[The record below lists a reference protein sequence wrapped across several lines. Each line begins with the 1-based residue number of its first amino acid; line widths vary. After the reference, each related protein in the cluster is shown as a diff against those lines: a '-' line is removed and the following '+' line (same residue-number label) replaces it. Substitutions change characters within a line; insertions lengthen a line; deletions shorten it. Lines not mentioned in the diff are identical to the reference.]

1 MNAPIDIDTAELTWF
16 DLLPAGSDQVTRMC
30 QLWKDDDRGFRS
42 VLVDFPDD
50 WRRDTVGNQP
60 AQEEMV
66 ALTGAMY
73 INGLR
78 SGVGDLLVGVPHATR
93 SETFN
98 DPGTRV
104 LVWFSGQ
111 GGGWQEGP
119 YDPPREVEVVKL
131 APGVVRPPHEGL
143 VGSVE
148 VRDGLAGEVF
158 DQDADLLWVESRRWM
173 HLPSGTVAPDVP
185 GEVVVKFWG

>member
-1 MNAPIDIDTAELTWF
+1 MTPVDLDTADLSWF
-16 DLLPAGSDQVTRMC
+16 DLLPAGSDRATRMC
-30 QLWKDDDRGFRS
+30 QLWKDDERGLRA

-78 SGVGDLLVGVPHATR
+78 AGVGQLLVGVPHATR
-93 SETFN
+93 SETYN

-111 GGGWQEGP
+111 GGGWQEGT
-119 YDPPREVEVVKL
+119 YDPPRDMEVVDF
-131 APGVVRPPHEGL
+131 APGVVRGPREGLNGAIEVHEG
-143 VGSVE
+143 VG
-148 VRDGLAGEVF
+148 GTVF
-158 DQDADLLWVESRRWM
+158 EQEADLLWVDSRQWL
-173 HLPSGTVAPDVP
+173 HLPAATPAPDVP
-185 GEVVVKFWG
+185 GRVVVKLWD